1 MDKKLKVAFIGGD
14 MRMVK
19 AAQVLAES
27 YFDVRVWGIDNKYFS
42 KDICQ
47 ESCEEAV
54 NGIDVL
60 VLPTPPSEDE
70 VRVSCPLF
78 SEESGIKIHK
88 LLEMLPK
95 NTAIMG
101 GRMSPRLREII
112 TKKGFNAYD
121 YFNREELL
129 IKNAVPTTEGAIGI
143 AIDKMPKTIYN
154 SKIAVVGYGRIGEA
168 LALKLNL
175 LGAKVTVFVR
185 KLSGVAK
192 AQSQG
197 LNGRRIEFINKE
209 SSLCE
214 LASGY
219 DLIYNTVPYWI
230 ITEEIIK
237 NIPKSTMVVDLASA
251 PGGIDMIAA
260 KKYDLNVI
268 RALALPGK
276 TAPETAGE
284 IIAESI
290 MNIIKEELII

>member
-1 MDKKLKVAFIGGD
+1 MDKKLNVAVVGGD
-14 MRMVK
+14 LRIAK
-19 AAQVLAES
+19 AAQVLIES
-27 YFDVRVWGIDNKYFS
+27 GFEVRVWGIDDKYFS
-42 KDICQ
+42 ENVCVK
-47 ESCEEAV
+47 SCEEAAS
-54 NGIDVL
+54 NADVL
-60 VLPTPPSEDE
+60 ILPTPPSEDE

-88 LLEMLPK
+88 LLDMLPP
-95 NTAIMG
+95 NAVIMG
-101 GRMSPRLREII
+101 GRMSPRLRDII
-112 TKKGFNAYD
+112 TKKGFSTYD

-129 IKNAVPTTEGAIGI
+129 IKNAVPTAEGAIGI

-175 LGAKVTVFVR
+175 LGAKVTVYVR

-197 LNGRRIEFINKE
+197 LNGRRIEFVNKE

-230 ITEEIIK
+230 ITEDIIK
-237 NIPKSTMVVDLASA
+237 NISKTTMIVDLASA

-260 KKYDLNVI
+260 KKYDINVI

-290 MNIIKEELII
+290 INTVKEELVI

>member
-47 ESCEEAV
+47 KSCEEAV
-54 NGIDVL
+54 NDIDVL

-88 LLEMLPK
+88 LLEMLPQ

-112 TKKGFNAYD
+112 TKKCFNAYD